1 MNKYIYIVLFS
12 FTFGVMSCGI
22 DDKQLSPEE
31 RYTVDTL
38 FSTRLNELRI
48 YTDSLCNA
56 QRDTLFAHYT
66 DSMKFE
72 RLKEIEALL
81 IINPEQE

>member
-1 MNKYIYIVLFS
+1 MSKVICVLAVFIIALS
-12 FTFGVMSCGI
+12 SSCGL

-38 FSTRLNELRI
+38 FGNNINQLRT
-48 YTDSLCNA
+48 YTDSLCSAN
-56 QRDTLFAHYT
+56 RDTLFSKYT
-66 DSMKFE
+66 DSIKSV
-72 RLKEIEALL
+72 RIKEIESLL